1 MKEEFMSSFSGE
13 DYKQGNK
20 KITEF
25 SYLLQRKCLRMMRR
39 YFKQQFESWGI
50 FTNYKKEIRSLSLE
64 QINNSIRAF
73 IELEFDYLNPY
84 SEYAEYTGLENS
96 LKTLILCDRYNKNEP
111 IIDGLNFAIIR
122 NVLNKFNT
130 RNLLNFYSDKANSLL
145 FVHYYERNCE
155 NDAVKQPD
163 VDPQKLLG
171 EMKALYE
178 EADKYMKLQ
187 LQTFE
192 KERMTS
198 YNHPEFTFLEE
209 KDWSFLE

>member
-1 MKEEFMSSFSGE
+1 MSSYTDE
-13 DYKQGNK
+13 DYKHGFK

-50 FTNYKKEIRSLSLE
+50 FTNYKKEVRSLSLVQMNE
-64 QINNSIRAF
+64 AIRAF
-73 IELEFDYLNPY
+73 IRLEFDYLNPY
-84 SEYAEYTGLENS
+84 PEYVEYMWLENS
-96 LKTLILCDRYNKNEP
+96 LKTLILWDRYNKNEP
-111 IIDGLNFAIIR
+111 IIEGLDFEIIR

-130 RNLLNFYSDKANSLL
+130 RNLLNFFSDKANSLL
-145 FVHYYERNCE
+145 FVHYYERNWE
-155 NDAVKQPD
+155 NDAARQPD

-171 EMKALYE
+171 EMVALYE

-192 KERMTS
+192 KES
-198 YNHPEFTFLEE
+198 VSVVHEPDFTFLED
-209 KDWSFLE
+209 KDCLFNE